1 MMTMQSPFISL
12 DRVCRVDSI
21 FNLPSWPWYVQRLH
35 AYVRVTDPIF
45 NRLGMYVC
53 TTVACL
59 RTILTDPF
67 LNLHLSHRYYVCTTV
82 ACLPYILTDP
92 FLNLHL
98 LHRYYL
104 CMYDGYMLA
113 YY

>member
-1 MMTMQSPFISL
+1 MMIAYMVDDDYAVSITL
-12 DRVCRVDSI
+12 DRVRRVDSI
-21 FNLPSWPWYVQRLH
+21 FNLPSWPWYVQQLH

-67 LNLHLSHRYYVCTTV
+67 LNLHLSHRYIV
-82 ACLPYILTDP
+82 
-92 FLNLHL
+92 F
-98 LHRYYL
+98 
-104 CMYDGYMLA
+104 
-113 YY
+113 

>member
-1 MMTMQSPFISL
+1 MTMQSPFISL
-12 DRVCRVDSI
+12 DRVRRVDSI

-67 LNLHLSHRYYVCTTV
+67 LNLHLSHRYYTV
-82 ACLPYILTDP
+82 ACLRT
-92 FLNLHL
+92 N
-98 LHRYYL
+98 
-104 CMYDGYMLA
+104 
-113 YY
+113 